1 MKDDVEQTLY
11 DQQITTV
18 IQGFMQV
25 WNKFEA
31 TLYTELAQVQ
41 KRLEGMHPERELYT
55 NTNYELF
62 YRVSN
67 SIYRKGSLTM
77 GELSSA
83 LSVPLSTATRIADWL
98 VDNGYVQRLPDTNDR
113 RVVRVALTNNGQ
125 ELHET
130 IDMYIIQRVQQIFSC
145 LTNKERTT
153 LLDLV
158 GKLVSAL
165 KEVST

>member
-67 SIYRKGSLTM
+67 SNTDSR
-77 GELSSA
+77 
-83 LSVPLSTATRIADWL
+83 
-98 VDNGYVQRLPDTNDR
+98 
-113 RVVRVALTNNGQ
+113 
-125 ELHET
+125 
-130 IDMYIIQRVQQIFSC
+130 
-145 LTNKERTT
+145 
-153 LLDLV
+153 LV
-158 GKLVSAL
+158 GGQWIRAKIAGHKRQEGS
-165 KEVST
+165 SGCPHQ